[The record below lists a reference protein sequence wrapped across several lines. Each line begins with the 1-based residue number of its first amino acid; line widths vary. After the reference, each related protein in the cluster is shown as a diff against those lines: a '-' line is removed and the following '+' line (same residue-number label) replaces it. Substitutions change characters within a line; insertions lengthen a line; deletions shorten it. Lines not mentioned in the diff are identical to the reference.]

1 MSAAPE
7 SLRKPVVLLV
17 DDQPRNLQLLG
28 NALFKNGYDVALA
41 NSGAEA
47 LEIIAESPPDL
58 VLLDVMMPG
67 MSGFEVC
74 RKLKESEIAP
84 NLEVIFV
91 TAKTQKDDILE
102 GFAAGGVDYITK
114 PIQLPEV
121 LARVKSQISL
131 KLARDNLRSANRDLS
146 HVIETQ
152 QRFLSILSH
161 DVRAPL
167 AGLNSLLADCIDSA
181 DDLEKEDILD
191 MIRTCADSCE
201 RLVSFFEDA
210 LVWARTEAG
219 GSAEEEQPFSLSD
232 AVESVRSLLL
242 TLFENKEV
250 ALGIDLPPGAAV
262 LGCPNA
268 FATVLRNLLSNAV
281 KFSPPGSRVRVSPPP
296 PRGFSASAS
305 RTRGWDAARTGRF
318 PFRPESR
325 RTTLGT
331 KPGKRGR
338 SGLILCH
345 SLVEKMGGRWRF
357 RARKGRGV
365 ASRFRSITRRV
376 YRRPGK
382 PWPLTIAAVEP
393 N

>member
-47 LEIIAESPPDL
+47 LEIITESPPDL

-67 MSGFEVC
+67 MNGFEVC

-84 NLEVIFV
+84 DVEVIFV

-102 GFAAGGVDYITK
+102 GFSAGGVDYITK

-131 KLARDNLRSANRDLS
+131 KVARDNLRSANRDLS

-167 AGLNSLLADCIDSA
+167 AGLNSLLSDCIENA
-181 DDLEKEDILD
+181 ADLEKEDVVD
-191 MIRTCADSCE
+191 MVRTCGDSCE

-219 GSAEEEQPFSLSD
+219 GSEEDERPFSLSD
-232 AVESVRSLLL
+232 ALESVRSLLA
-242 TLFENKEV
+242 TLFETKEV
-250 ALGIDLPPGAAV
+250 ALVVDLPAEAAV
-262 LGCPNA
+262 LGKPNA

-281 KFSPPGSRVRVSPPP
+281 KFSSAGSRVRV
-296 PRGFSASAS
+296 RASAEGDS
-305 RTRGWDAARTGRF
+305 
-318 PFRPESR
+318 FRISVEDQGVGMPPERVSSLFDPESR

-331 KPGKRGR
+331 NREKGSGV
-338 SGLILCH
+338 GLILCH
-345 SLVEKMGGRWRF
+345 SLVEKMGGTLEVSSEEGKGSCFSF
-357 RARKGRGV
+357 RVKRYIEEGV
-365 ASRFRSITRRV
+365 
-376 YRRPGK
+376 
-382 PWPLTIAAVEP
+382 
-393 N
+393 

>member
-7 SLRKPVVLLV
+7 GFRKPVVLLV
-17 DDQPRNLQLLG
+17 DDQARNLQLLG

-74 RKLKESEIAP
+74 RKLKESEMAP

-121 LARVKSQISL
+121 LARVKSQVSL
-131 KLARDNLRSANRDLS
+131 KLARDGLRSANRDLS

-181 DDLEKEDILD
+181 DDLEKEDILG
-191 MIRTCADSCE
+191 MIRTCADSCG

-268 FATVLRNLLSNAV
+268 FSTVLRNLLSNAV
-281 KFSPPGSRVRVSPPP
+281 KFSPPGSRVRVSAAPAGDGHFRISVEDQGVGMPPDRVATLFDP
-296 PRGFSASAS
+296 
-305 RTRGWDAARTGRF
+305 D
-318 PFRPESR
+318 SR

-331 KPGKRGR
+331 SREKGAGV
-338 SGLILCH
+338 GLILCH
-345 SLVEKMGGRWRF
+345 SLVEKMGGSLEVSSEEG
-357 RARKGRGV
+357 KGSCFSFPVKRYPGEGV
-365 ASRFRSITRRV
+365 
-376 YRRPGK
+376 
-382 PWPLTIAAVEP
+382 
-393 N
+393 

>member
-47 LEIIAESPPDL
+47 LEIITESPPDL

-67 MSGFEVC
+67 MNGFEVC
-74 RKLKESEIAP
+74 RKLKELEIAP
-84 NLEVIFV
+84 DMEVIFV

-131 KLARDNLRSANRDLS
+131 KFARDNLRSANRDLS

-167 AGLNSLLADCIDSA
+167 AGLNSLLSDCIENA
-181 DDLEKEDILD
+181 ADLEKEDVVD
-191 MIRTCADSCE
+191 MVRTCGDSCE

-219 GSAEEEQPFSLSD
+219 GSEEDERPFSLSD
-232 AVESVRSLLL
+232 ALESVRSLLA
-242 TLFENKEV
+242 TLFETKEV
-250 ALGIDLPPGAAV
+250 ALVVDLPAEAAV
-262 LGCPNA
+262 LGKPNA

-281 KFSPPGSRVRVSPPP
+281 KFSSAGSRVRV
-296 PRGFSASAS
+296 RASAEGDS
-305 RTRGWDAARTGRF
+305 
-318 PFRPESR
+318 FRISVEDQGVGMPPERVSSLFDPESR

-331 KPGKRGR
+331 NREKGSGV
-338 SGLILCH
+338 GLILCH
-345 SLVEKMGGRWRF
+345 SLVEKMGGTLEVSSEEGKGSCFSF
-357 RARKGRGV
+357 RVKRYIEEGV
-365 ASRFRSITRRV
+365 
-376 YRRPGK
+376 
-382 PWPLTIAAVEP
+382 
-393 N
+393 